1 MRKSGLKGIFV
12 FIAPPSLE
20 DLANRLAGRGTE
32 TVEQITRRLHN
43 AKQEI
48 ERCVCAQR
56 RLKVG
61 KR

>member
-32 TVEQITRRLHN
+32 NVEEITRRLNN
-43 AKQEI
+43 AKTEI
-48 ERCVCAQR
+48 ER
-56 RLKVG
+56 
-61 KR
+61 